1 MKRKVILDCDPGI
14 DDSLAIMLALSSKDI
29 EVVAITIV
37 AGNSPASMG
46 YQNAKKVLKHMNRL
60 DIPIYIGEE
69 KPLVKDFVNALDTHG
84 SDGLGESF
92 LPEVISEPPKK
103 SAVIFLQETLRQQKC
118 SIIALGPLTNL
129 AKLIEI
135 DAQAFSNIEQIVSM
149 GGSYK
154 AHGNCSPVA
163 EYNYWEDP
171 EAAQIVYQQMKQLHK
186 KIYMVGLDV
195 TRKIV
200 LTPTLL
206 EYIKR
211 LDAKQ
216 GDFISK
222 ITKFY
227 FDFHWNWEH
236 IVGCVINDPLAV
248 AYFLKPE
255 LCQGFEAY
263 TDIETQGIARGQSIV
278 DAYDFYK
285 DEKNAFILTRVD
297 VKEFFNF
304 FLENILHLSRKDLI
318 YLEDIFGESIS

>member
-1 MKRKVILDCDPGI
+1 M
-14 DDSLAIMLALSSKDI
+14 
-29 EVVAITIV
+29 
-37 AGNSPASMG
+37 
-46 YQNAKKVLKHMNRL
+46 
-60 DIPIYIGEE
+60 
-69 KPLVKDFVNALDTHG
+69 
-84 SDGLGESF
+84 
-92 LPEVISEPPKK
+92 
-103 SAVIFLQETLRQQKC
+103 
-118 SIIALGPLTNL
+118 IALGPLTNL
-129 AKLIEI
+129 ARLIEV
-135 DAQAFSNIEQIVSM
+135 DAGAFANIEQLVSM

-171 EAAQIVYQQMKQLHK
+171 EAAQIVFQHMKRLHK
-186 KIYMVGLDV
+186 QIHMVGLDV

-216 GDFISK
+216 GEFISK

-227 FDFHWNWEH
+227 FDFHWNWEQ
-236 IVGCVINDPLAV
+236 IIGCVINDPLAV
-248 AYFLKPE
+248 AYFLKPD

-285 DEKNAFILTRVD
+285 EEKNAWILTSVEA
-297 VKEFFNF
+297 KEFFYF
-304 FLENILHLSRKDLI
+304 FLARILHLKREELS
-318 YLEDIFGESIS
+318 YLEEIFQEETA